1 MSKKRSWM
9 KAASRTGSV
18 KYKKFL
24 KKQRSKD
31 RRRVP
36 FGEEKSFEKST
47 GAWELD

>member
-9 KAASRTGSV
+9 KAASRVDSP
-18 KYKKFL
+18 KHKKFL
-24 KKQRSKD
+24 KKKRSKA

-47 GAWELD
+47 DAWDLD